1 MSVAPEI
8 GPVRLDQETFKQ
20 ILRNLLSN
28 AIKFTGHGVK
38 VQIRAERHKTDW
50 VKLTVSDT
58 GIGIMPEDIGQI
70 FNEFKQVDSGASR
83 RHQGMGL
90 GLALTMKMVEL
101 QGGTI
106 GVESEMGRGSRF
118 TVVLPLVMAEPPPS

>member
-1 MSVAPEI
+1 MRSATRP
-8 GPVRLDQETFKQ
+8 
-20 ILRNLLSN
+20 
-28 AIKFTGHGVK
+28 
-38 VQIRAERHKTDW
+38 TDW